1 MRYMYKTTSMDE
13 MVDIFDKLKCIGF
26 TVRSDNYPSD
36 SYDHRRWPVI
46 TYDDVEKYVC
56 ASAHDVGVDVT
67 RQFLLLNDF
76 IQIVGLK
83 NRDKHHGS
91 KLVFNFT

>member
-13 MVDIFDKLKCIGF
+13 MVGILDKLKDIGF
-26 TVRSDNYPSD
+26 TVRSDNYPCD

-56 ASAHDVGVDVT
+56 ASAYDVGVPRPV
-67 RQFLLLNDF
+67 LLLKDF
-76 IQIVGLK
+76 EQIVGLK
-83 NRDKHHGS
+83 NKDKHQGS